1 MEFPKTWVLVNL
13 SSLVL
18 FQVVPTSSSNT
29 KPDVTDMKVEN
40 PLDREEFDPDMTYWQ
55 SRPISFYG
63 TLAARRPSAAL
74 QLAPAGSTCAGSWLS
89 GAFGPLQP
97 VAEEFIQSRSLLCLS
112 CDIVK
117 EVSGIVTS
125 NNDEQKNHI
134 WLDPYQ
140 TKIYFWIYYWKS
152 KVFLNS
158 LFPSMFLV
166 FMSFEINIT
175 TEPNVAEFAL
185 E

>member
-1 MEFPKTWVLVNL
+1 MHGSKKSFDYICATIKKWFSELL
-13 SSLVL
+13 ASL
-18 FQVVPTSSSNT
+18 
-29 KPDVTDMKVEN
+29 EG
-40 PLDREEFDPDMTYWQ
+40 R
-55 SRPISFYG
+55 G
-63 TLAARRPSAAL
+63 PSAPFHLAL
-74 QLAPAGSTCAGSWLS
+74 RGTCVGSWLS

-158 LFPSMFLV
+158 LFPSMFLA